1 MYQAK
6 KLVLFF
12 ILILGCAPIVAQDQ
26 LSMTEDSKISIT
38 GTSTLHDWK
47 AAVNEF
53 EGSCQLEDG
62 LNTSPE
68 KGLALSTIQLS
79 FKGET
84 IDGGRGPAMNGK
96 IMKALKVT
104 EHPQITFE
112 AAEASITDVSGKGFT
127 ITTTGKLNIAGVD
140 QEITMNLEGSKND
153 DNSYTFVGSK
163 ALKMTDFQIT
173 PPSAMFGQI
182 ETKDDI
188 TINFELQF
196 KAK

>member
-6 KLVLFF
+6 KLFLFIILVLGFTT
-12 ILILGCAPIVAQDQ
+12 ITAQSQ
-26 LSMTEDSKISIT
+26 LSMTEDSKISVA

-47 AAVNEF
+47 AAVSEF
-53 EGSCQLEDG
+53 EGSCQLEAG
-62 LNTSPE
+62 LSDSPQ
-68 KGLALSTIQLS
+68 KGLALSAIQLS

-96 IMKALKVT
+96 IKKALKVT

-127 ITTTGKLNIAGVD
+127 ITTTGTINIAGAD
-140 QEITMNLEGSKND
+140 QEITMTLEGSKNE

-188 TINFELQF
+188 TVNFELQF